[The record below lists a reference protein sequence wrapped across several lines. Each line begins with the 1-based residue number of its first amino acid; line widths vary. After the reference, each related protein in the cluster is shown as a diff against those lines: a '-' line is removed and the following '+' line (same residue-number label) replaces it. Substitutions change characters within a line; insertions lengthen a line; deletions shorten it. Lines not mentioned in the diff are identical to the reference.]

1 MTKTSKSRVV
11 LVEDTYSEA
20 ELYTDFLR
28 REPVE
33 VTHVSNGRD
42 AIETITEMVPDL
54 VLLDLQL
61 PDMTGLDVLRDLRE
75 RGVPVTA
82 VVVTAHGS
90 INTAVE
96 AMQAG
101 AIDFV
106 VKPFNANRLQVTV
119 RNALERQELTQI
131 VQTLKSEFGRNQ
143 YHGFIGSSLAMQGV
157 YRTIDAAARSKATV
171 FVTGESGTGKEV
183 CAEAIHAQSTRSQS
197 QFVPL
202 NCAAIPRDLME
213 SEIFGHVKG
222 AFTGATS
229 DREGAAVRA
238 DKGTLFLDEICE
250 MDLDLQAKLL
260 RFIQTGVVQ
269 PVGSSKDRKVDVRFV
284 CATNRDPWQEVMEG
298 RFREDLYYRLHVIPI
313 QLPPL
318 RDREGD
324 IFEIARSFLQRFA
337 QEEGKAFEGFDAEAE
352 STLGNYDWPGNIR
365 QLQNV
370 VRNIVVLHDGDAV
383 TADMLPPPVSTA
395 RQAPSARPL
404 GSVGAPAAP
413 VAHMMSPGTAVADE
427 TGTTIEP
434 LWLTEQRTIERAIDL
449 CDGNIPKAAALLEI
463 SPSTIYRK
471 KLTWKSQGAA

>member
-1 MTKTSKSRVV
+1 
-11 LVEDTYSEA
+11 
-20 ELYTDFLR
+20 
-28 REPVE
+28 
-33 VTHVSNGRD
+33 
-42 AIETITEMVPDL
+42 
-54 VLLDLQL
+54 
-61 PDMTGLDVLRDLRE
+61 
-75 RGVPVTA
+75 
-82 VVVTAHGS
+82 
-90 INTAVE
+90 
-96 AMQAG
+96 
-101 AIDFV
+101 
-106 VKPFNANRLQVTV
+106 
-119 RNALERQELTQI
+119 
-131 VQTLKSEFGRNQ
+131 
-143 YHGFIGSSLAMQGV
+143 
-157 YRTIDAAARSKATV
+157 
-171 FVTGESGTGKEV
+171 
-183 CAEAIHAQSTRSQS
+183 
-197 QFVPL
+197 
-202 NCAAIPRDLME
+202 ME

-370 VRNIVVLHDGDAV
+370 VRNIVVLHEGDAV

-404 GSVGAPAAP
+404 GVSALRPP
-413 VAHMMSPGTAVADE
+413 PSPT
-427 TGTTIEP
+427 
-434 LWLTEQRTIERAIDL
+434 
-449 CDGNIPKAAALLEI
+449 
-463 SPSTIYRK
+463 
-471 KLTWKSQGAA
+471 